1 MYLYR
6 DRVSTALPS
15 IVYLL
20 YLCRL
25 NARYA
30 PGTVRII
37 ITIFLSFLRTH
48 PRVALYIYVYIYT
61 RIARRETE
69 KEKSQQSSRERA
81 CVSNEEWNG
90 NKDKEREG
98 MNEARS
104 A

>member
-6 DRVSTALPS
+6 DRVSPALPS

-48 PRVALYIYVYIYT
+48 PRVALYVYIYT